1 MVPSHD
7 ERKDELLIGVGK
19 DASDVIPCFDERED
33 DSEMVLCFDESKMA
47 VKQSRVLTKRKTE
60 FFAGLER

>member
-1 MVPSHD
+1 MVPCFE
-7 ERKDELLIGVGK
+7 ERKDDSEN
-19 DASDVIPCFDERED
+19 

-47 VKQSRVLTKRKTE
+47 VKQSRVLTKRRTE

>member
-7 ERKDELLIGVGK
+7 KRKDKLLIGVGK